1 MSEVDNTAPVSEE
14 QSTPQDSAD
23 QVLDSI
29 DEGNAEARGGEEVV
43 DDEGIDAAEA
53 TDEELAEVV
62 DSEDATDEE
71 KAEAEQEL
79 HKRLK
84 LKIYGQ
90 ETEFDLGNDDHINR
104 LKELAQKGEGA
115 DQKFQKAAE
124 IEKNMRK
131 FAELIQKDPLK
142 ALEAAG
148 HNLDE
153 LADNYM
159 QQRIA
164 DLEKS
169 PEQKRLEE
177 LERMVEEERNKNEEL
192 ERTRQEAEQARA
204 QEEYSRQLDDEIT
217 GALSGSDLP
226 KSAYVVKRI
235 AENLMLAMDQGY
247 EDVTVEQILPI
258 VQDQIHGEIRQMFEA
273 MPEEVIEKTLGNN
286 VSEKLRKRRIKRQR
300 KPATK
305 AADVKATGRSEIN
318 RSKAEQKPEKQNAK
332 DFWKNF

>member
-1 MSEVDNTAPVSEE
+1 MSQENTAPVSEE
-14 QSTPQDSAD
+14 STPEDSASE
-23 QVLDSI
+23 VLDSI
-29 DEGNAEARGGEEVV
+29 DQGNGEAHV
-43 DDEGIDAAEA
+43 DEGTEDSIDAAEA
-53 TDEELAEVV
+53 TDDELAEVV
-62 DSEDATDEE
+62 DSDDATEEE

-90 ETEFDLGNDDHINR
+90 ETEFDLGNDDHIER

-115 DQKFQKAAE
+115 DQKFQKASE
-124 IEKNMRK
+124 IEKNMRR

-153 LADNYM
+153 LADSHM
-159 QQRIA
+159 QKRIA
-164 DLEKS
+164 DMEKS

-177 LERMVEEERNKNEEL
+177 LEAMVEQERQKNEEL
-192 ERTRQEAEQARA
+192 ERTRQEAEQSRA

-217 GALSGSDLP
+217 GALEDSDLP

-247 EDVTVEQILPI
+247 EDVTVDQILPI

-273 MPEEVIEKTLGNN
+273 MPEDVIEKTLGNS
-286 VSEKLRKRRIKRQR
+286 VSDKLRKRRISRQR
-300 KPATK
+300 KTQTK
-305 AADVKATGRSEIN
+305 AAHVKATGKSEIN
-318 RSKAEQKPEKQNAK
+318 RSKAEKTAKPLAAK